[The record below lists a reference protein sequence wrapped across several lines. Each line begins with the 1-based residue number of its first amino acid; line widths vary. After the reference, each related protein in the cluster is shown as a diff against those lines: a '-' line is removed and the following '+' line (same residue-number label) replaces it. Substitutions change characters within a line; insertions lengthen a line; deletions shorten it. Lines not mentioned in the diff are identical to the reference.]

1 MSQRGMH
8 NDMVTELG
16 GNFQYA
22 HLLHLVLE
30 NTSNVVENVY
40 LTDYAV
46 DLEYDS
52 NTYLAAGTLLS
63 ISNVQ
68 ESSGISVDKISA
80 GLSGVDTS
88 LLASF
93 LGKSYLNQDVTIYFA
108 TIRNHT
114 IYQTPFIK
122 FKGEQVS
129 YFFEE
134 TSSGEANITGEASN
148 HFVRF
153 DRRSGFHSAVGE
165 HSVYYPGDTFFAASS
180 LIDEGKL
187 MGGGKRGDDWREV
200 YAGNL

>member
-122 FKGEQVS
+122 FKGEQVHIS
-129 YFFEE
+129 LRKR
-134 TSSGEANITGEASN
+134 
-148 HFVRF
+148 HLVR
-153 DRRSGFHSAVGE
+153 RTLLERLLTIS
-165 HSVYYPGDTFFAASS
+165 
-180 LIDEGKL
+180 
-187 MGGGKRGDDWREV
+187 
-200 YAGNL
+200 